1 MTTAPQPFLGV
12 ENSLTGRLWRSRLED
27 ERLALAVSQQLG
39 LPEVLGRVLAARGI
53 PPEEGAAYLAPTLR
67 DQLPDPSRL
76 RDMDRAA
83 ARLTDAV
90 MTGEIVGIFGDYDV
104 DGATSSAL
112 LARFLRAV
120 GGQVRLYI
128 PDRLTEG
135 YGPNTTALLALR
147 EEGLRVVV
155 TVDCGTLAFEP
166 LEAAHAAGLDVIVVD
181 HHLAEPGLPPALAVI
196 NPNRLDESGT
206 CGQLAAV
213 GVAYLLVI
221 AVNRALRAAGWYG
234 DRAEPNLLQWLDIV
248 ALGTVCDVVPLT
260 GLNRPLVLSGLK
272 VMAGR
277 TNPGLAALADV
288 AGLDSAPGVYH
299 AGFVLGPRVNAG
311 GRVGRADLGARLLA
325 TDDAA
330 EAAALAGELDVL
342 NRERRTIEAMVE
354 EEAMSLA
361 EQTDDGGP
369 LVFVAGRGWH
379 PGVIG
384 IVASR
389 LKGRFNRP
397 AFIVALEDG
406 VGKGSGRSVPG
417 ADLGAAVTAARQ
429 AGLLINGG
437 GHPMAAGLTVAEDK
451 LAPLG
456 EFLKER
462 LSRSLGDRPKRR
474 SLGVDGALGVGGASF
489 ELVELLDQAGPYGA
503 GNPEPRFVVTGAHI
517 VRSDIVGGDHV
528 RCVLAG
534 GEGGRLKGIAFRCR
548 ETALG
553 EALLN
558 QRGAKLY
565 FAGHLR
571 ADHWQGRDDVQLEI
585 EDVASAN

>member
-1 MTTAPQPFLGV
+1 MTAAPQPFLGV

-27 ERLALAVSQQLG
+27 ERLALAISQQLG

-53 PPEEGAAYLAPTLR
+53 RPEEGAAYLAPTLR

-83 ARLTDAV
+83 ARLAEAV
-90 MTGEIVGIFGDYDV
+90 MAGEIVGIFGDYDV

-112 LARFLRAV
+112 LARFFRAV

-135 YGPNTTALLALR
+135 YGPNTAALLALHG
-147 EEGLRVVV
+147 EGLRVVV

-166 LEAAHAAGLDVIVVD
+166 LEAARDAGLDVIVVD
-181 HHLAEPGLPPALAVI
+181 HHLAEPKLPPALAVI
-196 NPNRLDESGT
+196 NPNRLDEAGAS
-206 CGQLAAV
+206 GQLAAV
-213 GVAYLLVI
+213 GVAYLLVV

-234 DRAEPNLLQWLDIV
+234 DRTEPDLLQWLDIV
-248 ALGTVCDVVPLT
+248 ALGTICDIVPLT
-260 GLNRPLVLSGLK
+260 GLNRPLVLIGLK

-288 AGLDSAPGVYH
+288 ARMDSAPGVYH

-361 EQTDDGGP
+361 EQGDDGGP
-369 LVFVAGRGWH
+369 LIFVVGRGWH

-389 LKGRFNRP
+389 LKGRFDRP
-397 AFIVALEDG
+397 ALIVALEDG

-451 LAPLG
+451 LAPLVA
-456 EFLKER
+456 FLKER
-462 LSRSLGDRPKRR
+462 LSRSLGDRPQRR

-489 ELVELLDQAGPYGA
+489 ELVELLEQAGPYGA

-553 EALLN
+553 EALLHN
-558 QRGAKLY
+558 RGAKLY

-571 ADHWQGRDDVQLEI
+571 ADHWQGRSDVQLEI
-585 EDVASAN
+585 EDVARAS